1 MVIAVLRRFQRDGGE
16 QVKPREKQ
24 REQGSRERHTA
35 KERNRYDVDEY
46 LNEKVS
52 LVNIKRVVGY
62 IAKAQGHLKFALLLS
77 VAGNLVSLSGPL
89 FIKHALDVAVP
100 NKDIRLLLLMA
111 ACLAASIVIS
121 IALGTVRNVLVARA
135 GAGIIHDIRYDL
147 FSHLQK
153 LGFSFYDSRPH
164 GKIFVR
170 VVPYVNSVSDAL
182 SNGIVNLII
191 DVLNI
196 VFIIFF
202 MFRVS
207 PRLAVVAV
215 LGLPLFV
222 IFIWIIKPA
231 QRRAWQRVS
240 NKSANLNAYVQES
253 IDGVKVTQAFD
264 RQKWNSGILDRLA
277 AARNREWMKAIY
289 ISNTVWFSSETIG
302 HLVFSFLYIAG
313 AFWMYPMAT
322 FGMLLAMGSYQG
334 RFWQPIVNLAN
345 IYNTFITAMAYLDR
359 IFDTIA
365 EPVTIQDAP
374 DAAEF
379 PFVRGHVEFKNVSF
393 SYDGKRAVLKDV
405 SFDGHPG
412 ESIAIVGPTGAG
424 KTTIVNL
431 LSRFYNIVEG
441 QILIDG
447 QDIMKVTLNSL
458 RSQMGI
464 MLQDSFLFTGTIADN
479 IRYGKLD
486 ATDEEIRAAAKV
498 IGADAFIEK
507 LPNGYDTRITERGGG
522 ISQGERQLL
531 AFTRTLISEPRILI
545 LDEATSSIDTGTE
558 QLVQA
563 GIRTL
568 MKGRTSFIIA
578 HRLST
583 IRDCTRIMVIDNG
596 SIMEIGT
603 HDELMAMKGL
613 YHQMTMAQNEE

>member
-1 MVIAVLRRFQRDGGE
+1 MPL
-16 QVKPREKQ
+16 KKQ
-24 REQGSRERHTA
+24 REQGSRERQTA
-35 KERNRYDVDEY
+35 TERVRSKERNRYDVDEY
-46 LNEKVS
+46 LDEKVS
-52 LVNIKRVVGY
+52 LINIRRCLGY
-62 IAKAQGHLKFALLLS
+62 IAGAGGHLRLALLLS
-77 VAGNLVSLSGPL
+77 VMENLVGLSGPL
-89 FIKHALDVAVP
+89 FIQHALDVAVP
-100 NKDIRLLLLMA
+100 GKDVRLLLLMA

-121 IALGTVRNVLVARA
+121 IALGTVRNILVARA

-153 LGFSFYDSRPH
+153 LAFSFYDSRPH

-182 SNGIVNLII
+182 SNGIINFVIE
-191 DVLNI
+191 VLNI

-207 PRLAVVAV
+207 PQLATVAV
-215 LGLPLFV
+215 LGLPLFIV
-222 IFIWIIKPA
+222 FIWSIKPA

-253 IDGVKVTQAFD
+253 IDGVKVTQTFD
-264 RQKWNSGILDRLA
+264 RQKWNLGIMNRLA
-277 AARNREWMKAIY
+277 DERNYEWMRAIY
-289 ISNTVWFSSETIG
+289 ISNTVWFSVENIG
-302 HLVFSFLYIAG
+302 QLVFSLLYITG
-313 AFWMYPMAT
+313 AYWMYPMAT
-322 FGMLLAMGSYQG
+322 FGMLLAMGNYLW
-334 RFWQPIVNLAN
+334 RFWQPIINLAN

-365 EPVTIQDAP
+365 EPVTIKDSP
-374 DAAEF
+374 NAAEF
-379 PFVRGHVEFKNVSF
+379 PFVRGHVEFRNVSF
-393 SYDGKRAVLKDV
+393 SYDGTRTVLNNV
-405 SFDGHPG
+405 SFDGNPG

-431 LSRFYNIVEG
+431 LSRFYNIGEG

-447 QDIMKVTLNSL
+447 QDIMKITLRSL
-458 RSQMGI
+458 RSQMAI

-486 ATDEEIRAAAKV
+486 ATCEEIRRAAQL
-498 IGADAFIEK
+498 IGAHNFIEK
-507 LPNGYDTRITERGGG
+507 LPQGYDTPVTERGGG

-531 AFTRTLISEPRILI
+531 AFTRTLISNPRILI

-558 QLVQA
+558 QLVQE
-563 GIRTL
+563 GINTL

-583 IRDCTRIMVIDNG
+583 IRNCTRIMFVNDGQIA
-596 SIMEIGT
+596 ECGT
-603 HDELMAMKGL
+603 HEQLMALKGRYYEL
-613 YHQMTMAQNEE
+613 CRAQYAD

>member
-1 MVIAVLRRFQRDGGE
+1 MSRKKQE
-16 QVKPREKQ
+16 QQ
-24 REQGSRERHTA
+24 TA

-46 LNEKVS
+46 LDEKVS
-52 LVNIKRVVGY
+52 LFNIKRCVGY
-62 IAKAQGHLKFALLLS
+62 IAKAQGHLKLALMLS
-77 VAGNLVSLSGPL
+77 IVENLISLSGPL
-89 FIKHALDVAVP
+89 FVKHALDVAIP
-100 NKDIRLLLLMA
+100 NKDVKLLLMMA
-111 ACLAASIVIS
+111 GCLAASIIIS
-121 IALGTVRNVLVARA
+121 ISLGTVRNVLVARA

-153 LGFSFYDSRPH
+153 LAFSFYDSRPH

-182 SNGIVNLII
+182 SNGIINFVIE
-191 DVLNI
+191 VLNI

-207 PRLAVVAV
+207 PQLATVAV
-215 LGLPLFV
+215 LGLPLFA
-222 IFIWIIKPA
+222 IFIWSIKPA

-240 NKSANLNAYVQES
+240 NKNSNLNAYVQES

-264 RQKWNSGILDRLA
+264 RQEHNLGIMNRLA
-277 AARNREWMKAIY
+277 AERNYEWMRAIY

-302 HLVFSFLYIAG
+302 HVVFSFLYIAG
-313 AFWMYPMAT
+313 AYWMHPMAT
-322 FGMLLAMGSYQG
+322 FGMLLAMGNYLW
-334 RFWQPIVNLAN
+334 RFWQPIINLAN

-365 EPVTIQDAP
+365 EPITIKDATG
-374 DAAEF
+374 AVEF
-379 PFVRGHVEFKNVSF
+379 PFVRGHVEFKNVTF
-393 SYDGKRAVLKDV
+393 SYDGKRRVLNDV
-405 SFDGHPG
+405 SFNGHPG

-424 KTTIVNL
+424 KTTIANL
-431 LSRFYNIVEG
+431 LSRFYNIEQG
-441 QILIDG
+441 QVLVDG
-447 QDIMKVTLNSL
+447 QDIMHVTLSSL

-486 ATDEEIRAAAKV
+486 ATDEEIRTAAML
-498 IGADAFIEK
+498 IGAHNFIEK
-507 LPNGYDTRITERGGG
+507 LPNGYDTPVTERGGG

-531 AFTRTLISEPRILI
+531 AFTRTLISNPRILI

-558 QLVQA
+558 QLVQE
-563 GIRTL
+563 GIQTL

-583 IRDCTRIMVIDNG
+583 IRNCTHIMFVNDGQIVEN
-596 SIMEIGT
+596 GT
-603 HDELMAMKGL
+603 HEELMAMKGRYYEL
-613 YHQMTMAQNEE
+613 CLAQYAE